1 MSTLQSSKTN
11 GNGVVNPPFLESLK
25 ASSVTYFLSGVE
37 DYKRSV
43 RSYNETAPVHKRE
56 IERRMLDL
64 IHNDVREQ
72 ILHDTLPSTLVC
84 LQEFYPDSRIFW
96 TQSQGQSTKSGK
108 ELSESAR
115 LRARILFQQLRETA
129 LEQMR
134 SEAERLQ
141 VDVARNAPNAHND
154 NANANANAISHVDS
168 HRAID
173 LQRRIDELSTISL
186 QDLAKGRNAF
196 LNSFLSPNPL
206 RDVLWDEELIKI
218 LFQQIMHDVVSDGQ
232 ISFKDLLKDLKIDW
246 TEKDLPGRISDFLTK
261 VNAIFKK
268 HSLNRVW
275 EKGNIEHLMTYLK
288 STWPV
293 SVQDVWENQLLTN
306 EDPIKC
312 LDTFTVALKKLSL
325 QVKVLTKDQVHIS
338 TKQSQ
343 THDPKAKL
351 GHKNANRMH
360 KRKRSESNNYELSP
374 PPNYNCAACGQ
385 KAGHWP
391 QNCPA
396 RTPDQK
402 NLTKDDWIKLA
413 IERKKQKNQ
422 DRNNKKSKH
431 KDSRSQYTDDD
442 PRIFMARA
450 QESGDHFLSTLVHS
464 NKECV
469 LKTILDSGSDE
480 NILTTSALFLL
491 GISLPAG
498 MDENETPSVE
508 LANGRIELTK
518 GVVSVEVI
526 RLADRLVLQDVKC
539 IVLDNPEP
547 LLLVGRPTMKSL
559 GIDPQRDLNILLG
572 NTTIDA
578 DDEILDDEDD
588 DLITIPQPEELTQAI
603 EALKVRTRL
612 SLEKENQS
620 EDTIKKFQSLID
632 EFRKIFRIGLDKSPP
647 IRVESYKP
655 SMKPGKGPVRAVP
668 RKYNPRQRTF
678 LRETVQKLCDLGL
691 LKQNPR
697 SKWSSPVFLPPKKD
711 SFRFTVDSRQVNAC
725 IEPRAWPLPF
735 LEFDLEKAVNAGY
748 YAVLDA
754 DNGYF
759 QIKNDEEF
767 AEIFSILTEDGIFT
781 PTRLVQGTVDG
792 VAVFQSSM
800 MTILADQLHRT
811 VAIWIDDII
820 VFESNPLR
828 LLAELRA
835 VFKAFAA
842 FGVKINPNKCTLFS
856 TEIQFC
862 GKLISINGIIPNN
875 EFIQGLK
882 MMSSPKTVG
891 ELQQFLA
898 ASNWIRNHIP
908 NYGSLFKPLQDL
920 LLKFTKQTGSSKAK
934 KLVCLS

>member
-1 MSTLQSSKTN
+1 MATMSTLQSSKTN

-312 LDTFTVALKKLSL
+312 LDTFTVELKKLYL
-325 QVKVLTKDQVHIS
+325 
-338 TKQSQ
+338 
-343 THDPKAKL
+343 
-351 GHKNANRMH
+351 
-360 KRKRSESNNYELSP
+360 
-374 PPNYNCAACGQ
+374 
-385 KAGHWP
+385 
-391 QNCPA
+391 
-396 RTPDQK
+396 
-402 NLTKDDWIKLA
+402 
-413 IERKKQKNQ
+413 
-422 DRNNKKSKH
+422 
-431 KDSRSQYTDDD
+431 
-442 PRIFMARA
+442 
-450 QESGDHFLSTLVHS
+450 
-464 NKECV
+464 
-469 LKTILDSGSDE
+469 
-480 NILTTSALFLL
+480 
-491 GISLPAG
+491 
-498 MDENETPSVE
+498 
-508 LANGRIELTK
+508 
-518 GVVSVEVI
+518 
-526 RLADRLVLQDVKC
+526 
-539 IVLDNPEP
+539 
-547 LLLVGRPTMKSL
+547 
-559 GIDPQRDLNILLG
+559 
-572 NTTIDA
+572 
-578 DDEILDDEDD
+578 
-588 DLITIPQPEELTQAI
+588 
-603 EALKVRTRL
+603 
-612 SLEKENQS
+612 
-620 EDTIKKFQSLID
+620 
-632 EFRKIFRIGLDKSPP
+632 
-647 IRVESYKP
+647 
-655 SMKPGKGPVRAVP
+655 
-668 RKYNPRQRTF
+668 
-678 LRETVQKLCDLGL
+678 
-691 LKQNPR
+691 
-697 SKWSSPVFLPPKKD
+697 
-711 SFRFTVDSRQVNAC
+711 
-725 IEPRAWPLPF
+725 
-735 LEFDLEKAVNAGY
+735 
-748 YAVLDA
+748 
-754 DNGYF
+754 
-759 QIKNDEEF
+759 
-767 AEIFSILTEDGIFT
+767 
-781 PTRLVQGTVDG
+781 
-792 VAVFQSSM
+792 
-800 MTILADQLHRT
+800 
-811 VAIWIDDII
+811 
-820 VFESNPLR
+820 
-828 LLAELRA
+828 
-835 VFKAFAA
+835 
-842 FGVKINPNKCTLFS
+842 
-856 TEIQFC
+856 
-862 GKLISINGIIPNN
+862 
-875 EFIQGLK
+875 
-882 MMSSPKTVG
+882 
-891 ELQQFLA
+891 
-898 ASNWIRNHIP
+898 
-908 NYGSLFKPLQDL
+908 
-920 LLKFTKQTGSSKAK
+920 
-934 KLVCLS
+934 